1 MRETYK
7 NYMRVLSWLALF
19 FLIAPHNV
27 MSQDAGEGAPP
38 AKFSKE
44 ELTQMLAPIALYPD
58 SLLSQILMA
67 STYPIEVV
75 QAERWLK
82 QNPNLKGDA
91 LDKVLKEKDWDVSVK
106 SLCHYPDV
114 LSAMSQNLD
123 QTTKLGDAFLS
134 QQKDVMDTIQELRA
148 KAQAQGNLKTT
159 EQQKVVV
166 EQQYITIEPA
176 NPQVV
181 YVPTYNTTA
190 VYGPWWYPA
199 YPPYAPWYYPAGAA
213 LVGGAIGFGIGYAV
227 GSSWGWSDCDWGH
240 GDIDVDIN
248 RTNNFNK
255 VDIDK
260 IKGGREKW
268 QHNTNHRKGVAYR
281 DKATSQRFGQSP
293 KRSST
298 SKQAR
303 GYGDLGFEKQGFEK
317 GGFGQEF
324 KREEQKLGKEFKREE
339 GKLGQ
344 EFKRGGSRESTFKGT
359 GGRSRDSAFS
369 GIGNGKSTRMA
380 SQRGYSSR
388 GGGFGGGGR
397 GGGRGGGGRRR

>member
-1 MRETYK
+1 MSEPYK
-7 NYMRVLSWLALF
+7 TCMRVLSWLALI
-19 FLIAPHNV
+19 FLVAPLNV
-27 MSQDAGEGAPP
+27 MSQDSGET

-67 STYPIEVV
+67 STYPIEIV
-75 QAERWLK
+75 QADRWVK

-91 LDKVLKEKDWDVSVK
+91 LDKALKEKDWDVSVK

-134 QQKDVMDTIQELRA
+134 QQKEVMDTIQELRA

-159 EQQKVVV
+159 EQQKVIVDPADPQV
-166 EQQYITIEPA
+166 IVIEPA
-176 NPQVV
+176 NPEVV
-181 YVPTYNTTA
+181 YVPTYNTAA

-199 YPPYAPWYYPAGAA
+199 YPPYSPWYYPAGSA

-240 GDIDVDIN
+240 GDVNVDID

-255 VDIDK
+255 IDRDK
-260 IKGGREKW
+260 IQGGREKW
-268 QHNTNHRKGVAYR
+268 QHNQNHRKGVAYR
-281 DKATSQRFGQSP
+281 DKATSQRFGQSS
-293 KRSST
+293 KRSLESRRE
-298 SKQAR
+298 AR
-303 GYGDLGFEKQGFEK
+303 GYGELGSQGRGFEQ
-317 GGFGQEF
+317 
-324 KREEQKLGKEFKREE
+324 

-344 EFKRGGSRESTFKGT
+344 RGGGFDGDFKGSIGSGGRGSTFKGT
-359 GGRSRDSAFS
+359 HSGGRRDSAFS
-369 GIGNGKSTRMA
+369 GMGSGRSTRI
-380 SQRGYSSR
+380 SSNRGYSSR